1 MKRELRVSKP
11 PKEPREDPRV
21 TITTNINFDR
31 DVWNWLNSHVAELK
45 RSKPS
50 YNKKEFIQDLVR
62 REMAKDVKV
71 KG

>member
-1 MKRELRVSKP
+1 MRVSKP
-11 PKEPREDPRV
+11 PKEPREDPRA

-31 DVWNWLNSHVAELK
+31 DIWDWLNSRVAELK

-50 YNKKEFIQDLVR
+50 YTKRELIQDLVR
-62 REMAKDVKV
+62 REMAKDVKS